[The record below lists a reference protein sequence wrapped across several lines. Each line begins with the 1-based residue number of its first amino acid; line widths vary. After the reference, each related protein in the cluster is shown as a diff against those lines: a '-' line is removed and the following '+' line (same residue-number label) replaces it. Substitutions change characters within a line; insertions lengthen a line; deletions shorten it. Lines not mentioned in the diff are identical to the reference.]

1 MQCTS
6 TFCGAMVPALA
17 LLLAATP
24 AAGYAPRRAPRLRAV
39 ARALE
44 PPTGGGGDDLTNPM
58 ARLMDLADGLGLDG
72 EPFAASEPP
81 PADFDIDP
89 RVSPMAYE
97 ASTARVGVM
106 VVDHGSK
113 REAANERLI
122 TLCTAYAESHA
133 KPDWVVAPAHMELA
147 SPSIEEAFDAL
158 VAQGCDLVVC
168 HPFFLS
174 PGRHATEDVPEL
186 LEAAKAKHPGVRAVM
201 TPITGAAPGLLD
213 LVDATVRDAVAAAG
227 APAPEAAF
235 EDSFFGSIAA
245 AIAEDQKAA

>member
-1 MQCTS
+1 MHEH
-6 TFCGAMVPALA
+6 FLWRAMVPALA
-17 LLLAATP
+17 LLACALAP

-81 PADFDIDP
+81 AADFDIDP

-113 REAANERLI
+113 REAANERLM
-122 TLCTAYAESHA
+122 TLCAAYAESHA

-174 PGRHATEDVPEL
+174 PGRHATEDL
-186 LEAAKAKHPGVRAVM
+186 SLIH
-201 TPITGAAPGLLD
+201 I
-213 LVDATVRDAVAAAG
+213 
-227 APAPEAAF
+227 
-235 EDSFFGSIAA
+235 
-245 AIAEDQKAA
+245 